1 MKDADFIIPTFC
13 AFFNPETKGEIMA
26 KKKEFSILKW
36 IIFPLNSVLLAGV
49 IAWFNLRV
57 FGWDDGLPYS
67 LIVALIGIFS
77 IIINK
82 YTESENKT
90 LARATFVFEIILTAA
105 LIGNAAWS
113 LSVQREMS
121 VARMGEASQKE
132 MIGEIGKLRGGR
144 TQREALKKIDKQQ
157 SASSV
162 FARYENVLFWIMVG
176 ELGLYGLS
184 AFTLFALA
192 KLMDD
197 PAPAAAFDFAQN
209 RPESEFPA
217 ELDVDYT
224 PRRKSTT
231 ELRLSQKTRPVA
243 TYAATDWRKSAAEA
257 LREHLSVI
265 ASYHPG
271 RFFRAD
277 LRDAGGVWIRLF
289 ERREGRE
296 VEVAKTKQSDKLLAA
311 VNRPDFR
318 ERLVDELIHQ
328 GFPIGGG
335 K

>member
-1 MKDADFIIPTFC
+1 MS
-13 AFFNPETKGEIMA
+13 

-82 YTESENKT
+82 YTESENRT

-105 LIGNAAWS
+105 LICNAAWS

-121 VARMGEASQKE
+121 VARMGEQSQKE
-132 MIGEIGKLRGGR
+132 TITEIGKLKGGK
-144 TQREALKKIDKQQ
+144 TQRKALDRIDKQP
-157 SASSV
+157 SAAGV
-162 FARYENVLFWIMVG
+162 FARYENTLFWIMVC

-197 PAPAAAFDFAQN
+197 APKIAPVATPDLAQN
-209 RPESEFPA
+209 RPVSDFPA
-217 ELDVDYT
+217 ELDVDYR
-224 PRRKSTT
+224 PGRKSAP
-231 ELRLSQKTRPVA
+231 ELSLSRRLTPVA
-243 TYAATDWRKSAAEA
+243 TAAAPSDIDR
-257 LREHLSVI
+257 LRAYLKAI
-265 ASYHPG
+265 AFYHPG
-271 RFFRAD
+271 RWFKAD
-277 LRDAGGVWIRLF
+277 PLESGDGLWVRF
-289 ERREGRE
+289 CERRRGRE
-296 VEVAKTKQSDKLLAA
+296 VTIAKVKWNNKVFAELDR
-311 VNRPDFR
+311 VDFQT
-318 ERLVDELIHQ
+318 RLRQRLIDA
-328 GFPIGGG
+328 GFPIGGEQ
-335 K
+335 

>member
-1 MKDADFIIPTFC
+1 MT
-13 AFFNPETKGEIMA
+13 

-82 YTESENKT
+82 YTESENRT
-90 LARATFVFEIILTAA
+90 LARATFVFEIVLTAA

-132 MIGEIGKLRGGR
+132 TITEIGKLRGGR

-162 FARYENVLFWIMVG
+162 FARYESVLFWIMVG

-197 PAPAAAFDFAQN
+197 PAPAEKSAGFAQN
-209 RPESEFPA
+209 RPESDFPA
-217 ELDVDYT
+217 ELDVDYA
-224 PRRKSTT
+224 PRRKNTP
-231 ELRLSQKTRPVA
+231 ELRLSQSSRPVA
-243 TYAATDWRKSAAEA
+243 THVATGWRESAIEV
-257 LREHLSVI
+257 LREHLGVI

-271 RFFRAD
+271 QWFKAD
-277 LRDAGGVWIRLF
+277 LRDAGGVWIRMY
-289 ERREGRE
+289 ERQEGRE
-296 VEVAKTKQSDKLLAA
+296 VIVAKTKQSDKILFA

-318 ERLVDELIHQ
+318 GRLIEELIAC
-328 GFPIGGG
+328 GFPIEGGEQ
-335 K
+335 

>member
-1 MKDADFIIPTFC
+1 MT
-13 AFFNPETKGEIMA
+13 

-36 IIFPLNSVLLAGV
+36 IIFPLNSILLAGV

-77 IIINK
+77 VIINK
-82 YTESENKT
+82 YTESENRT
-90 LARATFVFEIILTAA
+90 LARATFVFEIVLTAA

-121 VARMGEASQKE
+121 VARMGETNQKE
-132 MIGEIGKLRGGR
+132 TIAEIGKLRGGR
-144 TQREALKKIDKQQ
+144 TQRAALDKIDKQQ

-162 FARYENVLFWIMVG
+162 FARYEKTLFWIMVA

-197 PAPAAAFDFAQN
+197 PAPRIAPRFAQN
-209 RPESEFPA
+209 RPESDFPS
-217 ELDVDYT
+217 ELDVDYA
-224 PRRKSTT
+224 PRRKSSP

-243 TYAATDWRKSAAEA
+243 THVAGKVDWRESALKV
-257 LREHLSVI
+257 LREHLGVI
-265 ASYHPG
+265 AFGYPG
-271 RFFRAD
+271 QWFKAD
-277 LRDAGGVWIRLF
+277 LRDDGGVWIRF
-289 ERREGRE
+289 YERQEGRE
-296 VEVAKTKQSDKLLAA
+296 VKIASTKQSDKLLMA

-318 ERLVDELIHQ
+318 ERLIDELIHQ
-328 GFPIGGG
+328 GFPIERGER
-335 K
+335 

>member
-1 MKDADFIIPTFC
+1 LERGDADESSPSLTPFI
-13 AFFNPETKGEIMA
+13 KRQIMA

-82 YTESENKT
+82 YTESENRT

-132 MIGEIGKLRGGR
+132 TITEIGKLRGGR

-162 FARYENVLFWIMVG
+162 FARYESVLFWIMVG

-197 PAPAAAFDFAQN
+197 PAPVEKPADFAN
-209 RPESEFPA
+209 RSPESDFPE
-217 ELDVDYT
+217 ELDVVDYT
-224 PRRKSTT
+224 PPRKNAAMRQERGNSGHF
-231 ELRLSQKTRPVA
+231 EAVA
-243 TYAATDWRKSAAEA
+243 TVARDDSLTI
-257 LREHLSVI
+257 LRGHLKAI
-265 ASYHPG
+265 AFQHPG
-271 RFFRAD
+271 RWFKAD
-277 LRDAGGVWIRLF
+277 LIKGGVSIRMT
-289 ERREGRE
+289 ERQGGRE
-296 VEVAKTKQSDKLLAA
+296 VDIAKTRQSNKILAA

-318 ERLVDELIHQ
+318 ERLIAELVAC
-328 GFPIGGG
+328 GFPIGGER
-335 K
+335 

>member
-1 MKDADFIIPTFC
+1 MTR
-13 AFFNPETKGEIMA
+13 
-26 KKKEFSILKW
+26 KKEFSILKW

-82 YTESENKT
+82 YTESENRT
-90 LARATFVFEIILTAA
+90 LARATFVFEIVLTAA

-132 MIGEIGKLRGGR
+132 TITEIGKLRGSR

-162 FARYENVLFWIMVG
+162 FARYESVLFWIMVG

-197 PAPAAAFDFAQN
+197 PALAEKPADFAQN
-209 RPESEFPA
+209 RPESDFPE
-217 ELDVDYT
+217 ELDVDYAP
-224 PRRKSTT
+224 PRKNAAMRQERGNSGHF
-231 ELRLSQKTRPVA
+231 EAVA
-243 TYAATDWRKSAAEA
+243 TVARDDSLTV
-257 LREHLSVI
+257 LRGHLKAI
-265 ASYHPG
+265 AFHYPG
-271 RFFRAD
+271 RWFKAD
-277 LRDAGGVWIRLF
+277 LIKGGVSIRMT

-296 VEVAKTKQSDKLLAA
+296 VDIAKTRQSNRILEA
-311 VNRPDFR
+311 VNRSDFR
-318 ERLVDELIHQ
+318 DRLIAELIAC
-328 GFPIGGG
+328 GFPIG
-335 K
+335 KRER

>member
-1 MKDADFIIPTFC
+1 MPR
-13 AFFNPETKGEIMA
+13 
-26 KKKEFSILKW
+26 KKEFSILKW

-82 YTESENKT
+82 YTESENRT

-132 MIGEIGKLRGGR
+132 TITEIGKLRGSR

-162 FARYENVLFWIMVG
+162 FARYESVLFWIMVG

-197 PAPAAAFDFAQN
+197 PTPAEEPSDFAQN

-217 ELDVDYT
+217 ELDVDYR
-224 PRRKSTT
+224 PSPKKPA
-231 ELRLSQKTRPVA
+231 LRQSDAKKATAATVA
-243 TYAATDWRKSAAEA
+243 TVAGDRKAALEKLRAELKEVA
-257 LREHLSVI
+257 F
-265 ASYHPG
+265 YTPG
-271 RFFRAD
+271 KWFKAD
-277 LRDAGGVWIRLF
+277 LIDGGVSIRLYH
-289 ERREGRE
+289 RDRSGRE
-296 VEVAKTKQSDKLLAA
+296 VTVARTRQSDKLLSA

-318 ERLVDELIHQ
+318 ERLVAELIAC
-328 GFPIGGG
+328 GFPIGGER
-335 K
+335 

>member
-1 MKDADFIIPTFC
+1 MT
-13 AFFNPETKGEIMA
+13 

-36 IIFPLNSVLLAGV
+36 IIFPLNSLLLAGV
-49 IAWFNLRV
+49 IAYFNLRV
-57 FGWDDGLPYS
+57 FGYEDGLPYS

-77 IIINK
+77 IVINK
-82 YTESENKT
+82 YTESDNRT
-90 LARATFVFEIILTAA
+90 LARAAFVFEIVLTAA

-132 MIGEIGKLRGGR
+132 TITEIGKLRGGR

-162 FARYENVLFWIMVG
+162 FARYETVLFWIMVG

-197 PAPAAAFDFAQN
+197 PAPKSAPVFAHN
-209 RPESEFPA
+209 RPVDDFPA
-217 ELDVDYT
+217 ELDMDYA
-224 PRRKSTT
+224 PRRKNTT
-231 ELRLSQKTRPVA
+231 ELRLSQKTQHVA
-243 TYAATDWRKSAAEA
+243 THAATDWRKSAAEA

-277 LRDAGGVWIRLF
+277 LRDAGGIWIRLF

-296 VEVAKTKQSDKLLAA
+296 VEIAKTKQSDKLLAA
-311 VNRPDFR
+311 VSRSDFR
-318 ERLVDELIHQ
+318 ERLIEELIHQ
-328 GFPIGGG
+328 GFPIERGAQ
-335 K
+335 